1 VLIFV
6 LAFDYFEYGA
16 MHAFIQA
23 QNLPLDLL
31 VYTVIENKYIEWLM
45 PSLTI
50 YYVFISLD
58 PLG

>member
-1 VLIFV
+1 
-6 LAFDYFEYGA
+6 
-16 MHAFIQA
+16 MHVFLQA

-45 PSLTI
+45 PKLTI

-58 PLG
+58 PVG